1 MQLLMLKI
9 GATPPGRLIEQHDV
23 MFVAAKTLG
32 DVLPAVNAAWCE
44 VRGKWHIDAWRTV
57 TRVGDYSVALVCEA
71 VSRQDRQDSAPSQP
85 SAPQLFFINLGG
97 YLPNQFDEY
106 HHKLLIVADSRARAI
121 AQAKTSAF
129 YHDYSFIN
137 SSPTISGV
145 ATSHVDNQLT
155 LDVDNIHNVQDLLA
169 PNYRLHI
176 RKLTPEQ
183 QATLPHDDQHIGYLS
198 LKQLRALRDAN
209 AT

>member
-23 MFVAAKTLG
+23 MFVVAKTLR
-32 DVLPAVNAAWCE
+32 DVRPAVNVAWRE

-71 VSRQDRQDSAPSQP
+71 VSRQDRQDSASSQP
-85 SAPQLFFINLGG
+85 SAAQLFFINLGG
-97 YLPNQFDEY
+97 YLPNQFEEY
-106 HHKLLIVADSRARAI
+106 HHKLLVVADSRARAI

-137 SSPTISGV
+137 SSPTI
-145 ATSHVDNQLT
+145 A
-155 LDVDNIHNVQDLLA
+155 
-169 PNYRLHI
+169 
-176 RKLTPEQ
+176 
-183 QATLPHDDQHIGYLS
+183 
-198 LKQLRALRDAN
+198 RAA
-209 AT
+209 